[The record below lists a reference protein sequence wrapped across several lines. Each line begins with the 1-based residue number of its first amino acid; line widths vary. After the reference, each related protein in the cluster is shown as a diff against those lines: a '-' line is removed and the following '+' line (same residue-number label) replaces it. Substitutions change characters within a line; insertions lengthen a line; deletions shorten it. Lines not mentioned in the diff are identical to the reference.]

1 MLSLWGITM
10 ILKECLAGINVG
22 LQMVS
27 VDTVF
32 VNNSNRANSRLKG
45 TLSPDRYW
53 ILFEDL

>member
-1 MLSLWGITM
+1 MR
-10 ILKECLAGINVG
+10 LKECLAGINVG